1 MKFGS
6 KLKFTVF
13 DFFFMG
19 ALLIFFV
26 SFLWK
31 VNSFLRYDWQ
41 WEKMLPHFFYFENGT
56 IHPGVF
62 ILGIFYTIKLSLW
75 SIIFASILGT
85 ILGIMRSSSK
95 LFRNLVSV
103 TFVELHRNIPPIVLI
118 FISYFFIGDQLFSLL
133 HIDSM
138 IRSMG
143 DDLRNITEIMFA
155 PLPIM
160 SSFFSG
166 VLALTVYEAA
176 YISEIV
182 KSGIMSV
189 HKSQIESAYALGM
202 TKFKVIRYVIL
213 PQAFRMILPPLASQ
227 FVSTIKDSAI
237 VSVIAVPELTFQGL
251 ELMSAT
257 FLTMEIWIVIT
268 LLYFALTFS
277 CSKVI
282 STLETR
288 LRT

>member
-1 MKFGS
+1 MIKTG
-6 KLKFTVF
+6 KIKFTLF
-13 DFFFMG
+13 DFFFLS
-19 ALLIFFV
+19 LLLFLCAA
-26 SFLWK
+26 FLWK
-31 VNSFLRYDWQ
+31 VHSYLMYDWQ
-41 WEKMLPHFFYFENGT
+41 WGEIPPRFFYFEKGSL
-56 IHPGVF
+56 HAGVF
-62 ILGIFYTIKLSLW
+62 MQGIFYTIKLSVW
-75 SIIFASILGT
+75 SIIFATILGT
-85 ILGIMRSSSK
+85 VLGVLRSSNK
-95 LFRNLVSV
+95 LFRNLIAM

-118 FISYFFIGDQLFSLL
+118 FISYFFIGDQLFNIL
-133 HIDSM
+133 HIDSI

-143 DDLRNITEIMFA
+143 ENVRNFTEVIFA

-160 SSFFSG
+160 SSFFAG

-189 HKSQIESAYALGM
+189 PRNQVESAYALGM
-202 TKFKVIRYVIL
+202 NKYKVIRYVIL
-213 PQAFRMILPPLASQ
+213 PQAFRKILPPLASQ

-268 LLYFALTFS
+268 LLYFILTFTL
-277 CSKVI
+277 SKI
-282 STLETR
+282 ITFWEAKYTF
-288 LRT
+288 

>member
-1 MKFGS
+1 MIRTGKIR
-6 KLKFTVF
+6 FTLF
-13 DFFFMG
+13 DFFFLG
-19 ALLIFFV
+19 LLFFLFAA
-26 SFLWK
+26 FLWK
-31 VNSFLRYDWQ
+31 VHSYLMYDWQ
-41 WEKMLPHFFYFENGT
+41 WGEIFPHFFYIEKGS

-62 ILGIFYTIKLSLW
+62 MQGIFYTIKLSVW
-75 SIIFASILGT
+75 SIIFATILGT
-85 ILGIMRSSSK
+85 VLGILRSSNK
-95 LFRNLVSV
+95 LFRNLISI
-103 TFVELHRNIPPIVLI
+103 TFVEVHRNIPPIVLI
-118 FISYFFIGDQLFSLL
+118 FISYFFIGDQLFNLL
-133 HIDSM
+133 HIDSIM
-138 IRSMG
+138 RSMG
-143 DDLRNITEIMFA
+143 ENFRNFAEFIFA

-189 HKSQIESAYALGM
+189 PKNQVESAYALGM
-202 TKFKVIRYVIL
+202 NKYKVIRYVIL
-213 PQAFRMILPPLASQ
+213 PQAFRRILPPLASQ

-268 LLYFALTFS
+268 LLYFILTFTL
-277 CSKVI
+277 SKI
-282 STLETR
+282 IAFWETR
-288 LRT
+288 YTF

>member
-1 MKFGS
+1 MIKTG
-6 KLKFTVF
+6 KIKFTLF
-13 DFFFMG
+13 DFFFLS
-19 ALLIFFV
+19 LLLFLCAA
-26 SFLWK
+26 FLWK
-31 VNSFLRYDWQ
+31 VHSYLMYDWQ
-41 WEKMLPHFFYFENGT
+41 WGEIPPRFFYFEKGSL
-56 IHPGVF
+56 HAGVF
-62 ILGIFYTIKLSLW
+62 MQGIFYTIKLSVW
-75 SIIFASILGT
+75 SIIFATILGT
-85 ILGIMRSSSK
+85 VLGVLRSSNK
-95 LFRNLVSV
+95 LFRNLIAM

-118 FISYFFIGDQLFSLL
+118 FISYFFIGDQLFNIL
-133 HIDSM
+133 HIDSI

-143 DDLRNITEIMFA
+143 ENVRNFTEVIFA

-160 SSFFSG
+160 SSFFAG

-189 HKSQIESAYALGM
+189 PRNQVESAYALGM
-202 TKFKVIRYVIL
+202 NKYKVIRYVIL
-213 PQAFRMILPPLASQ
+213 PQAFRKILPPLASQ

-268 LLYFALTFS
+268 ILYFILTFTL
-277 CSKVI
+277 SKI
-282 STLETR
+282 IASWETKYSY
-288 LRT
+288 

>member
-1 MKFGS
+1 MMKTG
-6 KLKFTVF
+6 KIKFTLF
-13 DFFFMG
+13 DFIFLSV
-19 ALLIFFV
+19 LLFLFAA
-26 SFLWK
+26 FLWK
-31 VNSFLRYDWQ
+31 VHSYLMYDWQ
-41 WEKMLPHFFYFENGT
+41 WGEIPPRFFYFEKGSL
-56 IHPGVF
+56 HAGVF
-62 ILGIFYTIKLSLW
+62 MQGTFYTIKLSVW
-75 SIIFASILGT
+75 SIIFATILGT
-85 ILGIMRSSSK
+85 VLGVLRSSNK
-95 LFRNLVSV
+95 LFRNLIAM

-118 FISYFFIGDQLFSLL
+118 FISYFFIGDQLFNILY
-133 HIDSM
+133 IDSI

-143 DDLRNITEIMFA
+143 ENVRNFTEVIFA

-160 SSFFSG
+160 SSFFAG

-189 HKSQIESAYALGM
+189 PRNQVESAYALGM
-202 TKFKVIRYVIL
+202 NKYKVIRYVIL
-213 PQAFRMILPPLASQ
+213 PQAFRKILPPLASQ

-268 LLYFALTFS
+268 LLYFILTFTL
-277 CSKVI
+277 SKI
-282 STLETR
+282 ITFWEAKYTF
-288 LRT
+288 

>member
-1 MKFGS
+1 MMKTG
-6 KLKFTVF
+6 KIKFTLF
-13 DFFFMG
+13 DFFFLS
-19 ALLIFFV
+19 LLLFLCAA
-26 SFLWK
+26 FLWK
-31 VNSFLRYDWQ
+31 VHSYLMYDWQ
-41 WEKMLPHFFYFENGT
+41 WGEIPPRFFYFEKGSL
-56 IHPGVF
+56 HAGVF
-62 ILGIFYTIKLSLW
+62 MQGIFYTIKLSVW
-75 SIIFASILGT
+75 SIIFATILGT
-85 ILGIMRSSSK
+85 VLGVLRSSNK
-95 LFRNLVSV
+95 LFRNLIAM

-118 FISYFFIGDQLFSLL
+118 FISYFFIGDQLFNILY
-133 HIDSM
+133 IDSI

-143 DDLRNITEIMFA
+143 ENVRNFTEVIFA

-160 SSFFSG
+160 SSFFAG

-189 HKSQIESAYALGM
+189 PRNQVESAYALGM
-202 TKFKVIRYVIL
+202 NKYKVIRYVIL
-213 PQAFRMILPPLASQ
+213 PQAFRKILPPLASQ

-268 LLYFALTFS
+268 LLYFILTFTL
-277 CSKVI
+277 SKI
-282 STLETR
+282 ITFWEAKYTF
-288 LRT
+288 